1 MTRRLPPAL
10 VVLAA
15 SACAAP
21 QPDHAPV
28 VGDFAFLTIRL
39 REEAAQEAAAALE
52 HLLQSRYGSS
62 ARVDVETGIAR
73 ARVRHPMTLEPVHLA
88 GEVEAMGF
96 AVKGI
101 EIQAAATVEGRIV
114 TLHPTGQKFPLQ
126 GREPTNPGPGWGTF
140 AVRGWDDPSRTTFEV
155 LPWDD
160 GWIPAGGGRR

>member
-1 MTRRLPPAL
+1 M
-10 VVLAA
+10 
-15 SACAAP
+15 
-21 QPDHAPV
+21 

-39 REEAAQEAAAALE
+39 RADSAEEAAVTLE
-52 HLLQSRYGSS
+52 HLLQTLYGST

-73 ARVRHPMTLEPVHLA
+73 ARVRYPMTLEPVHLA

-96 AVKGI
+96 LVKGI

-140 AVRGWDDPSRTTFEV
+140 SVGGWDDPRRTTLEV
-155 LPWDD
+155 VPWGE
-160 GWIPAGGGRR
+160 GWIPAGRGGS